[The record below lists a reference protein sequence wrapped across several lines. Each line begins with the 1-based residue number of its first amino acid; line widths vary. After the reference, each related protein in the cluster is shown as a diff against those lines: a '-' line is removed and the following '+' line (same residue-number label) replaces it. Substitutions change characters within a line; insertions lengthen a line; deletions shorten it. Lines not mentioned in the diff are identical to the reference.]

1 MLGSFARWVDLPL
14 HWKGVDMKRQFRKKI
29 ARIPA
34 QVLFL
39 LAMPLLAQVPTA
51 VLTGVVKDA
60 TGALVPNVKVA
71 AINTSTN
78 LGRDAVTDESGTFRI
93 AALNPGPY
101 RVEAEAAGFKKATVT
116 GLILEV
122 GQQARVDVDLQVGD
136 VTQTMEVAG
145 RTSLVNTESNLI
157 GGVINQSRVL
167 SLPLNGR
174 NFMELTTLTAGMGE
188 GTGSAA
194 IVNKRGPTAAGMPHQ
209 DNNYQLD
216 GADNKEA
223 FFNSWN
229 LGPSVDAIQ
238 EFSIQVGQYSA
249 EFGSGGG
256 AVINVVTKSGSNQLH
271 GTLWEFL
278 RNDAFDARN
287 YFLTPSQ
294 TIAPLRRNQF
304 GVAVGGP
311 IIKNKM
317 FLFGNYDGS
326 RVRQGAFRTGVVP
339 TTAQM
344 GGNFTGYS
352 KTIRDPRT
360 GLPFPDNII
369 PTNRL
374 DPIAQALVK
383 YYAAPNN
390 PNPAQ
395 NFTTNVSSR
404 NDYDSGLFRFDY
416 RLSNKNDL
424 MVRYGMQDIYQY
436 TPGTFPTVGGLIV
449 PQKPQ
454 NLAANLTTIVSSSV
468 LNEFR
473 ASYGR
478 QIHRQRGQ
486 NSGNPIAANAGVPF
500 APKEGNGAGFV
511 EGLGLGNT
519 TFTSLSEQQ
528 PWFLTVNTFQ
538 WYDGVTWSRGKHN
551 LKAGADIRR
560 HRADAFLGTRL
571 NNSYTFSGQFSGDGF
586 TDFLLGNMSSSSV
599 ALAENETGRF
609 RRSMM
614 AFYVLDDWKVS
625 PKLTLNLG
633 IRYEYGQIP
642 RELGG
647 LTPQFDPALAGGQG
661 GLRFPKQ
668 NKNAEPFYK
677 NVRPDLGFGYLDRET
692 LFTPDKNNFAPRF
705 GFAYRPFGGNRT
717 VVRGGYG
724 IFYSSPQLMNLI
736 QNSVT
741 GPPAQ
746 LWAGYTSEVTRP
758 TLTWAGDIN
767 NPNGSLATAIFG
779 LLTGP
784 QNEWTDGYTQQ
795 WSLSV
800 SREVTSSI
808 VIEAQYLGSKSTHL
822 ENAQDYNSVLPGPG
836 ALQARVPFPKWNRVY
851 GFNSS
856 GAANYNALL
865 LSVEKRMGKGLMF
878 KGAYTNSKTLAKNGA
893 RSAGNVGQVQNPFD
907 LKQNNGF
914 SSDHVPQRF
923 TANWLYEL
931 PFGRG
936 RQLGS
941 SMNRAADF
949 VLGGWQISGI
959 WTLHNGYQIGGA
971 PTVSAANCNSS
982 AQNLCRP
989 DLLRDPLL
997 GGNGLV
1003 TPRWD
1008 RDAFD
1013 WPLNTAKHPAQA
1025 PRFGSASMNVLRG
1038 NAVNTADMGIFK
1050 SFLMKERYRFE
1061 FRTEMFNALNHTNF
1075 ANPIAAV
1082 ENANFGRTFST
1093 SIGPRSIQFALKF
1106 YW

>member
-1 MLGSFARWVDLPL
+1 MSKRLGFEDRFAV
-14 HWKGVDMKRQFRKKI
+14 
-29 ARIPA
+29 ARFLIL
-34 QVLFL
+34 LFGIQ
-39 LAMPLLAQVPTA
+39 AFAQVPTA
-51 VLTGVVKDA
+51 VLTGVVKDP
-60 TGALVPNVKVA
+60 TGAMVPGVKVT
-71 AINTSTN
+71 AINTATN
-78 LGRDAVTDESGTFRI
+78 LGRDGVTDESGTFRI

-101 RVEAEAAGFKKATVT
+101 RVEAEASGFKKATIP

-122 GQQARVDVDLQVGD
+122 AQQARVEIELQVGD
-136 VTQTMEVAG
+136 VTQTMEVTA
-145 RTSLVNTESNLI
+145 RPSIVNTESNLI
-157 GGVINQSRVL
+157 GGVINQSRVV

-174 NFMELTTLTAGMGE
+174 NFMELTTLTAGIAE

-194 IVNKRGPTAAGMPHQ
+194 IVNKRAPTAAGMPHQ

-271 GTLWEFL
+271 GTAWEFL
-278 RNDAFDARN
+278 RNNIFDARN
-287 YFLTPSQ
+287 FFLTPTQ

-326 RVRQGAFRTGVVP
+326 RIRSGSFRTAMVP
-339 TTAQM
+339 TAAQI
-344 GGNFTGYS
+344 GGNFVGYS
-352 KTIRDPRT
+352 KTIRDPQT
-360 GLPFPDNII
+360 GQPFAGNII
-369 PTNRL
+369 PTSRL
-374 DPIAQALVK
+374 DPISQALAK
-383 YYAAPNN
+383 YYPAPNN
-390 PNPAQ
+390 PNPVQ
-395 NFTTNVSSR
+395 NFTTNVSAR
-404 NDYDSGLFRFDY
+404 NDYDSALFRFDY
-416 RLSNKNDL
+416 RLNNKNDL

-436 TPGTFPTVGGLIV
+436 NPGTFPLVGGLIV

-454 NLAANLTTIVSSSV
+454 NLAANLTTIVKSNL

-500 APKEGNGAGFV
+500 APKQGSGAGFV

-519 TFTSLSEQQ
+519 IFSALSEQQ

-538 WYDGVTWSRGKHN
+538 WYDGITWTKGKHN

-586 TDFLLGNMSSSSV
+586 TDFLLGNMSASSI
-599 ALAENETGRF
+599 ALAENDTGRF
-609 RRSMM
+609 RRTMT
-614 AFYVLDDWKVS
+614 AFYFLDDWKVN
-625 PKLTLNLG
+625 PKLTLNVG
-633 IRYEYGQIP
+633 VRYEYAQIP

-647 LTPQFDPALAGGQG
+647 LTPSFDPTLANGQG

-668 NKNAEPFYK
+668 NKTAEPFYK

-692 LFTPDKNNFAPRF
+692 LFTSDRNNFAPRF
-705 GFAYRPFGGNRT
+705 GFAYRPFGGTRS

-741 GPPAQ
+741 GPPSQ
-746 LWAGYTSEVTRP
+746 LWAGYTSAVNTP
-758 TLTWAGDIN
+758 TLTWAGDVN

-784 QNEWTDGYTQQ
+784 ENKWIDGYTQQ
-795 WSLSV
+795 WSLSI
-800 SREVTSSI
+800 SQEVTRNT
-808 VIEAQYLGSKSTHL
+808 VVEVQYLGSKGTHL
-822 ENAQDYNSVLPGPG
+822 ENAMDYNSTQPGPG
-836 ALQARVPFPKWNRVY
+836 TLQQRVPFPKWNRVY

-856 GAANYNALL
+856 GAANYHGLL
-865 LSVEKRMGKGLMF
+865 VSVEKRMGKGLMF
-878 KGAYTNSKTLAKNGA
+878 KGAYTNSKTLSKNGA
-893 RSAGNVGQVQNPFD
+893 RSAGNVGQVQNPFN
-907 LKQNNGF
+907 LRLNSGY

-923 TANWLYEL
+923 TGNWLYEL

-936 RQLGS
+936 RQFGS
-941 SMNRAADF
+941 GMNKAADLF
-949 VLGGWQISGI
+949 LGGWAVSGI
-959 WTLHNGYQIGGA
+959 VTLHSGYHIGGG
-971 PTVSAANCNSS
+971 PTVAAANCNSS
-982 AQNLCRP
+982 VQNLCRP
-989 DLLRDPLL
+989 DVLRDFFL

-1013 WPLNTAKHPAQA
+1013 WPLNTAKHPAQ
-1025 PRFGSASMNVLRG
+1025 PQRFGNAAMNILRG
-1038 NAVNTADMGIFK
+1038 NAVNTADIGIFK
-1050 SFLMKERYRFE
+1050 SFTFKESYRFE
-1061 FRTEMFNALNHTNF
+1061 FRTEMFNAFNHTNF
-1075 ANPIAAV
+1075 ANPNAAV
-1082 ENANFGRTFST
+1082 ENPNFGRTFST
-1093 SIGPRSIQFALKF
+1093 SVGPRTIQFGLKF